1 MQLAYCFAIAVDNMQ
16 ATQTQDELSAQ
27 SGDMLS
33 DFHPSADV
41 LELVSK
47 NALNIYTDGP
57 TLMLSIS
64 DTQRSEMCNES
75 TTSVRLGALVE
86 LCLYVIF
93 AVPDIYAT
101 TLWKVEYLA
110 LKPVMENV
118 VIPFLSVV
126 EQYEVVE
133 RL

>member
-1 MQLAYCFAIAVDNMQ
+1 MQLAYLFAIAVDNIQ
-16 ATQTQDELSAQ
+16 VTQTRNQLNAH

-47 NALNIYTDGP
+47 NVLNICTDGP

-75 TTSVRLGALVE
+75 TTSVRLDALVE
-86 LCLYVIF
+86 LCLHVIF

-101 TLWKVEYLA
+101 ALWKVEYLA